1 MAWRFQLSTEKHYLD
16 FEGGRRR
23 PEVQQANAPVST
35 ETPMITYAEP
45 IGFRMTGDGKGF
57 VPDVEATK

>member
-1 MAWRFQLSTEKHYLD
+1 MAWRFQWSTEKHYLD

-23 PEVQQANAPVST
+23 HEEQSSPPVPT
-35 ETPMITYAEP
+35 ETPLITYTEP
-45 IGFRMTGDGKGF
+45 LGFRMTGEGEGF